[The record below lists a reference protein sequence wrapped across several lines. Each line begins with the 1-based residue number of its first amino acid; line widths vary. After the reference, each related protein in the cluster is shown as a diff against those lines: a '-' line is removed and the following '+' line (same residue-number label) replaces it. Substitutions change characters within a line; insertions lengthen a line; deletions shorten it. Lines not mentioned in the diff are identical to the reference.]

1 MRQLLM
7 IAFLILF
14 ITAGCDFAAYRQR
27 AEDAQREQTVEDL
40 KELGESLHN
49 EADGEV
55 GTKDTTSDDPDTSNN
70 SAESPE

>member
-40 KELGESLHN
+40 RELGEGMHN
-49 EADGEV
+49 GANSDVGAAEATND
-55 GTKDTTSDDPDTSNN
+55 DATTSDG